1 MTTEATLELGAYCP
15 SGSTSCSSGCKAA
28 VTRLSG
34 LTCITTVSGSLGASY
49 SDAVSLC
56 CDNTTIQCPSKS
68 ESGRDTGLSSGGKA
82 GVTIAVI
89 LVTCAAAGGAGYYF
103 YKKKGLF
110 NRNRDIELR
119 DKRESITVVL

>member
-1 MTTEATLELGAYCP
+1 MTTEATLELEAYCP
-15 SGSTSCSSGCKAA
+15 SSSTSCSSECKAA
-28 VTRLSG
+28 VARLSG
-34 LTCITTVSGSLGASY
+34 LSCIGDISGSLGASY

-68 ESGRDTGLSSGGKA
+68 ESGGDTGLSSGGKA
-82 GVTIAVI
+82 GVAIAVI